1 MFPQEA
7 AWIEAVLDKLPAESL
22 SPLLDIGS
30 SDLRFRTEEQPWIE
44 ARIFAPLRARGVAV
58 HFCDVKDSPG
68 VDIVADLLSDEG
80 MARLKQLG
88 PRTVLCC
95 NVLEH
100 VVDARLFAARLGQ
113 LVGPGGRIVL
123 TVPHRY
129 PHHNDPIDTMFRP
142 DVREAAG
149 LFPGF
154 TVERSAILQPSSY
167 RADFARRPVTLF
179 FRHLFRLPVP
189 FLGWRK
195 WKRSVSKLQYLFRPY
210 EVTAVCL
217 RKGAAD
223 GQA

>member
-7 AWIEAVLDKLPAESL
+7 AWIEAALSRMPAESL

-30 SDLRFRTEEQPWIE
+30 SDLKFRSQQPWIE
-44 ARIFAPLRARGVAV
+44 ARIFAPLRARGVEI
-58 HFCDVKDSPG
+58 HFCDLKDSPG
-68 VDIVADLLSDEG
+68 VDIVADLLSDDG
-80 MARLKQLG
+80 FARLQALG
-88 PRTVLCC
+88 VKTVVCC

-100 VVDARLFAARLGQ
+100 VTDARRFAERLGG

-142 DVREAAG
+142 DVQEAAA

-154 TVERSAILQPSSY
+154 RVEQSATLQPGTY
-167 RADFARRPVTLF
+167 REEFARRPFTLF

-189 FLGWRK
+189 FLGWSK
-195 WKRSVSKLQYLFRPY
+195 WKRSVSKLQYLVRPY

-217 RKGAAD
+217 IRN
-223 GQA
+223 

>member
-7 AWIEAVLDKLPAESL
+7 AWIEAALCQMPAESL

-30 SDLRFRTEEQPWIE
+30 SDLKFRTEQQPWIE
-44 ARIFAPLRARGVAV
+44 ARIFTPLRARGVEV
-58 HFCDVKDSPG
+58 HFCDLKDSPG

-80 MARLKQLG
+80 LTKLQALG
-88 PRTVLCC
+88 VKTVVCC

-100 VVDARLFAARLGQ
+100 VVDVRRFTERLGE

-142 DVREAAG
+142 DVQEAAA
-149 LFPGF
+149 LFPEF
-154 TVERSAILQPSSY
+154 LVEQSATLQPSTY
-167 RADFARRPVTLF
+167 RGEFAKRPFTLF

-189 FLGWRK
+189 FLGWSK
-195 WKRSVSKLQYLFRPY
+195 WKRSVSKLQYLVRPY

-217 RKGAAD
+217 VKN
-223 GQA
+223 

>member
-7 AWIEAVLDKLPAESL
+7 AWIEAALSQVPAESL

-30 SDLRFRTEEQPWIE
+30 SDLKFRSEQPWIE
-44 ARIFAPLRARGVAV
+44 ARIFDPLRARGVEV
-58 HFCDVKDSPG
+58 HFCDLKDSPG

-80 MARLKQLG
+80 LARLQALG
-88 PRTVLCC
+88 VKAVVCC

-100 VVDARLFAARLGQ
+100 VTDARRFAERLGM
-113 LVGPGGRIVL
+113 LVESGGRIVL

-142 DVREAAG
+142 DVREAAA

-154 TVERSAILQPSSY
+154 RIEQSAILQPGTY
-167 RADFARRPVTLF
+167 REEFARRPFTLF

-189 FLGWRK
+189 FLGWSK
-195 WKRSVSKLQYLFRPY
+195 WKRSVSKLQYLVRPY

-217 RKGAAD
+217 TKN
-223 GQA
+223 